1 MTAGVHGL
9 KRSPGGSRAIQES
22 IMRVNPS
29 VEGRPHGVHLFR
41 IIPASGGCARP
52 FVPLR
57 TLDNPVTLA
66 A

>member
-1 MTAGVHGL
+1 
-9 KRSPGGSRAIQES
+9 
-22 IMRVNPS
+22 MRVNPS